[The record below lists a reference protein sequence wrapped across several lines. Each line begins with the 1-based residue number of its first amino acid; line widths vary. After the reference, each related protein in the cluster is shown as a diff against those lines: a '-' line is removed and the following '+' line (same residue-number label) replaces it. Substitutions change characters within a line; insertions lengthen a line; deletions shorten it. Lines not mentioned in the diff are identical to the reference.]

1 MSHGFGLRKDTKS
14 VLDYNGEFRCSA
26 SDIELPSKFML
37 DKQYIP
43 DCRDQGC
50 VGSCVGFAITN
61 IMQILN
67 YKETGKRD
75 RFSAGYVY
83 GKCRDKD
90 DVYTGMFIRKTLD
103 YLIKTGACFEIDFSR
118 NEEMPLIREL
128 IDAQPEL
135 DEKAYPY
142 RIRGYEIYNKAD
154 RKAKLN
160 SIKNAL
166 ITYNTPILV
175 STDMYREPHAVCI
188 IGWSDKLQQYY
199 IMNSWGEYVGDK
211 GICKIDYNSIDW
223 GYLLLDEKNSNA
235 LMPFEDVSED
245 KWYYK
250 AIEKAYN
257 AGFIN
262 GTSESTFD
270 PENSLK
276 RAEAAQML
284 VNYANKMQE
293 TVEDMI
299 DKRVEEKVKEILNNL
314 GIA

>member
-1 MSHGFGLRKDTKS
+1 MNGFGLKKDTKKL
-14 VLDYNGEFRCSA
+14 LDYNGEFRCKTST
-26 SDIELPSKFML
+26 IELPSEFML
-37 DKQYIP
+37 DKEFIP
-43 DCRDQGC
+43 DCRDQGG

-103 YLIKTGACFEIDFSR
+103 YLIKTGSCFEAYFSR

-128 IDAQPEL
+128 IEKQPEL

-142 RIRGYEIYNKAD
+142 RIRGYEVYNKAD
-154 RKAKLN
+154 KKAKLN
-160 SIKNAL
+160 SIKSA
-166 ITYNTPILV
+166 IMQYNVPILA
-175 STDMYREPHAVCI
+175 STDFYREPHAICI

-199 IMNSWGEYVGDK
+199 IMNSWGPMVGDK
-211 GICKIDYNSIDW
+211 GICKIDYDSIDW
-223 GYLLLDEKNSNA
+223 GYLLLDEKNSNV

-250 AIEKAYN
+250 AVQHVYN
-257 AGFIN
+257 AGLMN
-262 GTSESTFD
+262 GTSESTFE
-270 PENSLK
+270 PERTMT
-276 RAEAAQML
+276 RAEMAQVL
-284 VNYANKMQE
+284 VNLCKKFDE
-293 TVEDMI
+293 V
-299 DKRVEEKVKEILNNL
+299 VK
-314 GIA
+314 G

>member
-26 SDIELPSKFML
+26 SDIELPAEFML

>member
-1 MSHGFGLRKDTKS
+1 MNNGFGLRKDTKKI
-14 VLDYNGEFRCSA
+14 LDYNGEFRCAAGS
-26 SDIELPSKFML
+26 STLPAEFML

-67 YKETGKRD
+67 YKETGERD

-83 GKCRDKD
+83 GKCRDAD
-90 DVYTGMFIRKTLD
+90 DIYEGMFIRKTLD
-103 YLIKTGACFEIDFSR
+103 YLIKTGSCFEADFSR

-128 IDAQPEL
+128 IDARPEL

-154 RKAKLN
+154 RKTKLN

-175 STDMYREPHAVCI
+175 STDMYRQPHAVCI
-188 IGWSDKLQQYY
+188 IGWNDKLQQYY

-211 GICKIDYNSIDW
+211 GICKIDYDSIDW
-223 GYLLLDEKNSNA
+223 GYLLLDEKNSNV
-235 LMPFEDVSED
+235 LMPFEDVGED

-250 AIEKAYN
+250 TVQHVFN
-257 AGFIN
+257 AGLMN
-262 GTSESTFD
+262 GTSEKTFEPD
-270 PENSLK
+270 RCPT
-276 RAEAAQML
+276 RAELAQVL
-284 VNYANKMQE
+284 VNLCKKFDEMQE
-293 TVEDMI
+293 
-299 DKRVEEKVKEILNNL
+299 
-314 GIA
+314 GQ

>member
-1 MSHGFGLRKDTKS
+1 MSHGFGLRKDTKK
-14 VLDYNGEFRCSA
+14 LTDYTGEFRCSA
-26 SDIELPSKFML
+26 NQTELPAEFML
-37 DKQYIP
+37 DKEFIP

-103 YLIKTGACFEIDFSR
+103 YLIKTGSCFEAHFNR

-135 DEKAYPY
+135 DERAYPY
-142 RIRGYEIYNKAD
+142 RIRGYEVYNKAD
-154 RKAKLN
+154 RKAKNNQIKSAILN
-160 SIKNAL
+160 
-166 ITYNTPILV
+166 YNVPILA
-175 STDMYREPHAVCI
+175 STDYYKEPHAICI
-188 IGWSDKLQQYY
+188 IGWNDHKEQWY

-223 GYLLLDEKNSNA
+223 GYLLLDEKNSNV

-245 KWYYK
+245 KWYFNAVK
-250 AIEKAYN
+250 HVYN
-257 AGFIN
+257 AGLMN
-262 GTSESTFD
+262 GTGETTFE
-270 PENSLK
+270 PERAIT
-276 RAEAAQML
+276 RAEMAQVLMNL
-284 VNYANKMQE
+284 CKKLDIVQE
-293 TVEDMI
+293 G
-299 DKRVEEKVKEILNNL
+299 K
-314 GIA
+314 

>member
-1 MSHGFGLRKDTKS
+1 MSSGFGLREDTKS
-14 VLDYNGEFRCSA
+14 LLDYNGEFRCTATSV
-26 SDIELPSKFML
+26 ELPPEFML

-43 DCRDQGC
+43 DCRNQGG

-90 DVYTGMFIRKTLD
+90 DVYEGMFIKKTLD
-103 YLIKTGACFEIDFSR
+103 YLIKTGACFEVDFPR

-128 IDAQPEL
+128 IEKQPEL

-154 RKAKLN
+154 RKAKNNQIKSAILN
-160 SIKNAL
+160 
-166 ITYNTPILV
+166 YNVPILA
-175 STDMYREPHAVCI
+175 STDHYREPHAICI
-188 IGWSDKLQQYY
+188 IGWSDKLEQWY
-199 IMNSWGEYVGDK
+199 IMNSWGEYAGDK

-235 LMPFEDVSED
+235 LMPFDDVSED

-250 AIEKAYN
+250 PIESAYN
-257 AGFIN
+257 AGFMN
-262 GTSESTFD
+262 GVGDNKFN
-270 PENSLK
+270 PEGFLN

-284 VNYANKMQE
+284 VNYAKKDQE
-293 TVEDMI
+293 TTEDVVN
-299 DKRVEEKVKEILNNL
+299 KKVKEILKEL
-314 GIA
+314 GLIK